1 MIKSRCEITEE
12 ETHHLKL
19 RTVVHIDWYIGPVFG
34 RQSNEI
40 RKCCKNV
47 MDRFSVCT
55 EVGQKQ
61 GKHISFLRKLI
72 YEINNETDVAF

>member
-1 MIKSRCEITEE
+1 
-12 ETHHLKL
+12 
-19 RTVVHIDWYIGPVFG
+19 
-34 RQSNEI
+34 
-40 RKCCKNV
+40 

-61 GKHISFLRKLI
+61 RKHISFLRKLI